1 MIHVYLGYKYKKNPG
16 NIRKYMP
23 AKKRKAKQRK
33 EKREGE
39 KEKIK

>member
-1 MIHVYLGYKYKKNPG
+1 MIYVYLGYKYKNNPG
-16 NIRKYMP
+16 SIRKYMP

-33 EKREGE
+33 EKKKE